1 MKVLF
6 INGSPHKEGNTYLAF
21 NEVAKIVNAEG
32 LEGEIVWIGNKP
44 VRGCIACFKCME
56 LGHCV
61 FRDDLMVEFEEK
73 VKQADAIVVGSP
85 TYYAGPNGSLCAILD
100 RLFLSQ
106 SKELQYKLAAAVAI
120 CRRGGATATFERLNK
135 YFMMTNMPVVTSQ
148 YWNLVYGMT
157 TGEVEKDGEGMQT
170 MRTLGRNLVWMLK
183 NLQSGAAPIPQPE
196 DKVTTNFI
204 R

>member
-6 INGSPHKEGNTYLAF
+6 INGSPHKEGNTYLAL

-32 LEGEIVWIGNKP
+32 LESEIVWIGNKP

-106 SKELQYKLAAAVAI
+106 SKELQYKPAAAVAI

-157 TGEVEKDGEGMQT
+157 PGEVEKDGEGMQT

-183 NLQSGAAPIPQPE
+183 NLQSGAATIPQPE

>member
-6 INGSPHKEGNTYLAF
+6 INGSPHKEGNTYLAL

-32 LEGEIVWIGNKP
+32 LESEIVWIGNKP
-44 VRGCIACFKCME
+44 VRGCIACFKCIE

-106 SKELQYKLAAAVAI
+106 SKELQYKPAAAVAI

>member
-6 INGSPHKEGNTYLAF
+6 INGSPHKEGNTYLAL

-32 LEGEIVWIGNKP
+32 LESEIVWIGNKL

-106 SKELQYKLAAAVAI
+106 SKELQYKPAAAVAI

-157 TGEVEKDGEGMQT
+157 PGEVEKDGEGMQT

-183 NLQSGAAPIPQPE
+183 NLQSGAATIPQPE

>member
-6 INGSPHKEGNTYLAF
+6 INGSPRKEGNTYFAL
-21 NEVAKIVNAEG
+21 NEVAKIINAEG
-32 LEGEIVWIGNKP
+32 LESEIVWIGNNP
-44 VRGCIACFKCME
+44 VRGCMACFKCME

-61 FRDDLMVEFEEK
+61 FRDDLMVGLEEK

-106 SKELQYKLAAAVAI
+106 SKELQYKPAAAVAI

-157 TGEVEKDGEGMQT
+157 PGEVEKDGEGMQT

-183 NLQSGAAPIPQPE
+183 NLHSGVAPISQSE
-196 DKVTTNFI
+196 DKVVTNFI